1 MWKTLKKTL
10 KSKPAADPGYIFHTN
25 LTYPT
30 IEGNLS
36 NFISD
41 YQANAASYNGYAILK
56 RGSQEFE
63 YDEEDYDSAWEAFS
77 ELSGYVTDIHLEN
90 WARLYYALSL
100 SYNPLYNVDGT
111 TIRTTSERER
121 TDAYGATSGNN
132 TLGAISAQDVHG
144 AQTNQTTYG
153 AVSKSDVHGAQ
164 SGSTVYGAVSESDVH
179 GAQSGSTIYGAIS
192 ETDVHGAESESLGS
206 HTDTQTN
213 SSLSFDGSTERVT
226 GSTSNAF
233 GAQTNTKASVTDT
246 HDADSR
252 TDSTSSA
259 SYTDSHS
266 EQSRTDSTSSQQY
279 TDTHSEQSRT
289 DTSSANS
296 YTDSHTEQARQDTHS
311 ESAHSDTHTDS
322 EFTETEE
329 RRGNIGVTMSQQLL
343 NAEWELRKRS
353 FFEHIIYQ
361 MLDEIGFIYRG
372 GIGL

>member
-153 AVSKSDVHGAQ
+153 AVSK
-164 SGSTVYGAVSESDVH
+164 SDVH